1 MKKIFNNII
10 PFKGYIAINLF
21 GILFV
26 RNEYKTLFNK
36 TFFSK
41 KVINHESIHTKQMK
55 ELLYIIFYIWYIIE
69 YIIKLIL
76 CITKKDCFS
85 IAYYS
90 VSFEQEA
97 KLNTN
102 NLEYLNSRKK
112 YNWLKY
118 VFKLW
123 K

>member
-26 RNEYKTLFNK
+26 RNEYKTLL
-36 TFFSK
+36 SK
-41 KVINHESIHTKQMK
+41 KVINHENIHTKQMK
-55 ELLYIIFYIWYIIE
+55 ELLYIIFYIWYLIE

-76 CITKKDCFS
+76 CITKKDRFS

-90 VSFEQEA
+90 ISFEQEA
-97 KLNTN
+97 KVNEN